1 MNSATK
7 TWWAALI
14 LGVLAVMPLSATLLN
29 QSATPAQN
37 EQQEKEK
44 SSELKG
50 KIKAVNAESQT
61 LEIVGVD
68 HPVEV
73 TASTRFGTG
82 LSLTR
87 LKEGDEVRV
96 VGFVRP
102 DGKFE
107 AREIRLEAA
116 GD

>member
-29 QSATPAQN
+29 QDPPQVQS
-37 EQQEKEK
+37 EKQEKK
-44 SSELKG
+44 TSELKG